1 MCAIKWW
8 VIHYAA
14 INNEQN
20 LVPRSEAVAG
30 KKLKY
35 VTVAFPPGSEQKL
48 EEMVIIS
55 WKGLKN
61 TVEEKA
67 PIIC

>member
-1 MCAIKWW
+1 M
-8 VIHYAA
+8 
-14 INNEQN
+14 
-20 LVPRSEAVAG
+20 VPRSGAVAE
-30 KKLKY
+30 KILKY
-35 VTVAFPPGSEQKL
+35 VTVAFSPGSEQKL

-55 WKGLKN
+55 WKGLKK